1 MEHRTAETERVEE
14 RLGYRFHDRT
24 LLETA
29 LTHRSYNNGART
41 HGDLNNERL
50 EFLGDA
56 WLDALT
62 GEELY
67 RRFPD
72 TPEGKLTKIRAD
84 LVCERALAELARDLA
99 IGEALRLSTGEEKT
113 GGREKNSI
121 LADAVEA
128 VVAAVYL
135 DGGFEA
141 VRTVVRR
148 LFADKLASAADGTRL
163 SDYKTQLQELLQKN
177 GPADIVYTEE
187 SESGPA
193 HLKTFLIS
201 VSNFGTKLG
210 TGKGHTKKEAEQ
222 NAAKEAL
229 DRLQR

>member
-1 MEHRTAETERVEE
+1 MQENETPMKTVERN
-14 RLGYRFHDRT
+14 LGYVFRDDS
-24 LLETA
+24 LLRTA
-29 LTHRSYNNGART
+29 LTHRSYTNGQRT
-41 HGDLNNERL
+41 RGDLNNERL

-56 WLDALT
+56 YLDALI
-62 GEELY
+62 GEALY

-72 TPEGKLTKIRAD
+72 TPEGRLTKIRAD
-84 LVCERALAELARDLA
+84 LVCERSLAELARSLG
-99 IGEALRLSTGEEKT
+99 IGPALLLSVGEERT

-128 VVAAVYL
+128 VLAAVFL

-141 VRTVVRR
+141 VRTVVSR
-148 LFADKLASAADGTRL
+148 LFGPKLAGDADGTRIA
-163 SDYKTQLQELLQKN
+163 DYKTLLQEKLQEN

-193 HLKTFLIS
+193 HSKTFVFS
-201 VSNFGTKLG
+201 VSNFGRKLG
-210 TGKGHTKKEAEQ
+210 TGTGRTKKEAEQ

-229 DRLQR
+229 ER

>member
-1 MEHRTAETERVEE
+1 MENRNEMKTVERN
-14 RLGYRFHDRT
+14 LGYAFRDPE
-24 LLETA
+24 LLANA
-29 LTHRSYNNGART
+29 LTHRSYTNGART
-41 HGDLNNERL
+41 RGTLNNERL

-56 WLDALT
+56 WLDALI

-84 LVCERALAELARDLA
+84 LVCEKSLAVLARELG
-99 IGEALRLSTGEEKT
+99 IGPALLLSTGEERT

-135 DGGFEA
+135 DGGFEQ
-141 VRTVVRR
+141 VRAVVRS
-148 LFADKLASAADGTRL
+148 LFAEKLAGDPDGMRIA
-163 SDYKTQLQELLQKN
+163 DYKTLLQEKLQQN

-187 SESGPA
+187 DETGPA
-193 HLKTFLIS
+193 HERTFIIS
-201 VSNFGTKLG
+201 VSNFGEKLG
-210 TGKGHTKKEAEQ
+210 TGVGRTKKEAEQ
-222 NAAKEAL
+222 NAARQAL
-229 DRLQR
+229 GR